1 MLQKGENLKLF
12 FTFRPFAQIKY
23 SLMRYRL
30 RMSSKILRYGKKYT
44 RKYLQIIFSLKDWP

>member
-44 RKYLQIIFSLKDWP
+44 RKYLRIIFSLKDWP